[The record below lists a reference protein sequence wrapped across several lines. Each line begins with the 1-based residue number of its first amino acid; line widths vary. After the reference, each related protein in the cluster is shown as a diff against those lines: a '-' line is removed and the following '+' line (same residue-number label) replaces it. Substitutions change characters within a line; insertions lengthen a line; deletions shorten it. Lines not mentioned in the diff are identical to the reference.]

1 MKNEDRFEIL
11 VARARGEIPPG
22 VDVAGQVIAI
32 LTAEQDRLDRI
43 TERPLMWVAV
53 FSSAAAIPAAIL
65 AIVAYYTWVDP
76 LFEISQAIAW
86 VMQ

>member
-1 MKNEDRFEIL
+1 MRNEDRFEIL
-11 VARARGEIPPG
+11 AARARGETPPG
-22 VDVAGQVIAI
+22 VDVVGRVIAI

-53 FSSAAAIPAAIL
+53 FSSAAAIPAAVL

>member
-1 MKNEDRFEIL
+1 MRNEDRFEIL
-11 VARARGEIPPG
+11 AARARGETPPG
-22 VDVAGQVIAI
+22 VDVAGRVISI
-32 LTAEQDRLDRI
+32 LTAEHDRLDRI

-53 FSSAAAIPAAIL
+53 FSSAAAIPAAVL
-65 AIVAYYTWVDP
+65 AIVAYYTWVNP